1 MSGKTIAII
10 LGVAVIGGG
19 IWWATSESDQ
29 AITNQS
35 DSSAQEQAESDN
47 DTVSDTQAV
56 EGTASM
62 RELIA
67 RGEALECSFA
77 FAHEDGTTGEGTGY
91 FAGDERMRMDTDINQ
106 NGEAYNASYIV
117 RDDTMY
123 MWGEMQQGDFGM
135 QLSFEHME
143 EGEST
148 PNEEQM
154 PVEMDEE
161 VSFECGSWSVD
172 ESVFSLP
179 AGVEFMDMDAMMQ
192 GMQGMT
198 PEQMQMME
206 EQYSN

>member
-1 MSGKTIAII
+1 MSGKTIVII
-10 LGVAVIGGG
+10 LGVVVIGGG
-19 IWWATSESDQ
+19 VWWATSESDQ

-56 EGTASM
+56 EGAASM

-91 FAGDERMRMDTDINQ
+91 FAGDERMRMDADINQ